1 MSFDSRSVSFIQGD
15 LFESEDD
22 LTDSSIWREVSEQ
35 PEVQE
40 KSREKVLKIADYIV
54 PGHGKM
60 FHVSH
65 AYKTA
70 WIKQVDTVEICL
82 KWLSFAPVWSSAI
95 VVIKGTYYSKN
106 LAK

>member
-1 MSFDSRSVSFIQGD
+1 M
-15 LFESEDD
+15 
-22 LTDSSIWREVSEQ
+22 SEQ

-60 FHVSH
+60 CPVSH

-70 WIKQVDTVEICL
+70 
-82 KWLSFAPVWSSAI
+82 
-95 VVIKGTYYSKN
+95 
-106 LAK
+106 